1 MTVMGSGSVKICEGP
16 LDLGFSASIG
26 SIGVSEMGMYDLMG
40 LGWNSIWVVLVIIV
54 DRLCLLGIG
63 FGKGW

>member
-1 MTVMGSGSVKICEGP
+1 MKGFGLVKDDGY
-16 LDLGFSASIG
+16 
-26 SIGVSEMGMYDLMG
+26 GMYDLMG